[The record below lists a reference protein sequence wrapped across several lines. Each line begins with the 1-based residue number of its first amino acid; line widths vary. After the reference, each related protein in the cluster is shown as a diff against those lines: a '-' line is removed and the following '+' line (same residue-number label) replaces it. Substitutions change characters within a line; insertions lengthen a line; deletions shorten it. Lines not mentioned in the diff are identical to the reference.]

1 MLPGTL
7 RPTVIVAPQGPAL
20 LRPGTDMSLRAKLL
34 ALFAVFGVLP
44 VVALGVYGYVRS
56 IESVEG
62 LIRERTAA
70 VTTRVADEIGA
81 HYALRLSDML
91 LFADNAETL
100 RLYQTHAAGD
110 SAGYAAARVAADA
123 FLRQAWNVVGSSYRA
138 VTFRDSAGTPLY
150 GLGDREA
157 GGGSGE
163 AQTFGASRGFFTLVE
178 PVREAGSGREYGSV
192 EAIVRLQA
200 MLPAEALSVSFGAEG
215 YSAILDREGGRV
227 LYHPHRTHLTQP
239 LSDLLGP
246 AGWNVGPD
254 VLSGEVGSFAFE
266 EDDVRRIASFVNLSA
281 PAWTV
286 LSSGSVDEFAA
297 PFARTRALDLALV
310 FTLAATLWIGFL
322 LVTHRLTRSLTGLTD
337 AADQVGRGNLAPELP
352 EAGTDEVG
360 RLTRAFGLML
370 QQIREML
377 KRIRESRHM
386 AAVGQFAS
394 QLSHEI
400 RNPLT
405 SVKLNLQSLQRAVDS
420 GQIHETFAEPVAISL
435 HEIRRLEGV
444 VRGVLSLARTA
455 PARSEPCSVHASLD
469 GALQVL
475 RPQLE
480 AGCIGVELD
489 YRAAPDTVVG
499 EDERLRGAFLN
510 LLLNAVEAMPSG
522 GHLRVSTDVVEAPS
536 GSEVIRVRIADDG
549 PGVPGELRERIF
561 EPFFSTKDG
570 GTGFGLALAQQ
581 TLEEHAGRLTLDESH
596 PGEAG
601 AVFIVELPLAAVGAH
616 GPFPGADSDPWAS

>member
-1 MLPGTL
+1 
-7 RPTVIVAPQGPAL
+7 
-20 LRPGTDMSLRAKLL
+20 MSLRAKLL

-44 VVALGVYGYVRS
+44 VVAVGVYGYVRS
-56 IESVEG
+56 LESVED

-70 VTTRVADEIGA
+70 VSTRIADEIESR
-81 HYALRLSDML
+81 YALRLSDML
-91 LFADNAETL
+91 LFADNTETL
-100 RLYQTHAAGD
+100 RLYQTHAADD
-110 SAGYAAARVAADA
+110 SAGYAAAGVAADA
-123 FLRQAWNVVGSSYRA
+123 FLRQAWDVVGSSYRA
-138 VTFRDSAGTPLY
+138 IAFRDSAGTPLY
-150 GLGDREA
+150 ARGDNEA
-157 GGGSGE
+157 RSGSGE
-163 AQTFGASRGFFTLVE
+163 TQTFGASRGFFTLVQS
-178 PVREAGSGREYGSV
+178 VRETGSGREYGSV
-192 EAIVRLQA
+192 EATVRLQA
-200 MLPAEALSVSFGAEG
+200 LLPEEALSVSFGAEG
-215 YSAILDREGGRV
+215 YSAVLDRGGGRV
-227 LYHPHRTHLTQP
+227 LFHPDRTYLSQP

-246 AGWNVGPD
+246 GGWNVAPD
-254 VLSGEVGSFAFE
+254 ALSREAGSFVFE
-266 EDDVRRIASFVNLSA
+266 EDGARRVASFVNLSA
-281 PAWTV
+281 PAWMV

-297 PFARTRALDLALV
+297 PFARTRALDLSLV
-310 FTLAATLWIGFL
+310 ITLAATLWIGFL
-322 LVTHRLTRSLTGLTD
+322 LVTHRLTRSLTALTD
-337 AADQVGRGNLAPELP
+337 AADQVGHGNLAPELP

-455 PARSEPCSVHASLD
+455 PTRSQPCSVHASLD

-480 AGCIGVELD
+480 AGGVGVELD
-489 YRAAPDTVVG
+489 YRAAPDTVEG
-499 EDERLRGAFLN
+499 DDERLRGAFLN
-510 LLLNAVEAMPSG
+510 LFLNAVEAMPSG
-522 GHLRVSTDVVEAPS
+522 GHLRVSTDVVEPS
-536 GSEVIRVRIADDG
+536 SGPEVIRVRIADDG
-549 PGVPGELRERIF
+549 PGVPSELRERIF
-561 EPFFSTKDG
+561 EPFFSTKEG

-581 TLEEHAGRLTLDESH
+581 TVEEHAGRLTLDDSH

-601 AVFIVELPLAAVGAH
+601 AVFVVELPLAAAGAH
-616 GPFPGADSDPWAS
+616 APLPGADSDPWAT